1 MEHITKYHIQKQ
13 SMKSTFVA
21 GLDVKQLIH
30 DVLTHPLVKQK
41 HRTKQT
47 DCGTW
52 ASFQK

>member
-1 MEHITKYHIQKQ
+1 MEHIRKYHIQKQ

-30 DVLTHPLVKQK
+30 DVLTHPLVKLN
-41 HRTKQT
+41 QT
-47 DCGTW
+47 NGGTW